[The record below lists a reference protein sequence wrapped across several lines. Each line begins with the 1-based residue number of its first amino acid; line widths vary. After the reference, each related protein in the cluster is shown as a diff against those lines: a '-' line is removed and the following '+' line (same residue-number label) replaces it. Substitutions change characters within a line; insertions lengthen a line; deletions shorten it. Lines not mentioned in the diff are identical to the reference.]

1 MITKHVH
8 QELMRKK
15 KKKVVTECAQSYKKY
30 KEISLPRVV
39 VCKFSDVSVSCAGA
53 TVSVI
58 AGNEGG
64 KLNEPLFMGTRTSGC
79 DNSQRGASE
88 GVLPATFTSPLSVNL
103 PVHLSVCHTVLRG
116 LTNSIHAKTRVGCN
130 AR

>member
-15 KKKVVTECAQSYKKY
+15 KKKEVVTECAQSYKKY

-103 PVHLSVCHTVLRG
+103 PVHLSVCHTVL
-116 LTNSIHAKTRVGCN
+116 
-130 AR
+130 